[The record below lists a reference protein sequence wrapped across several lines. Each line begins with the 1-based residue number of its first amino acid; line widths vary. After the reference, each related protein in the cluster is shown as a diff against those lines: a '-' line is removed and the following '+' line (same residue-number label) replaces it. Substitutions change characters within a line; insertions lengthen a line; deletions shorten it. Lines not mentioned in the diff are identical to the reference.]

1 MAFLSRTMAIVWKD
15 LMVEFRAKEMLL
27 SVLVFA
33 LMVLVVFGFAFNP
46 VEHDLSDIFAG
57 IMWVAYL
64 FAGTLGLNRSFM
76 SERTNEALQGLILSP
91 VDRGSIFLGKFLSN
105 WIFMTAV
112 EAMLT
117 PVSIVLLKYPFRQGA
132 LLLAV
137 ALLLGTFG
145 FAAIGTFLAALASN
159 TRASEVLLPVLLF
172 PLLAPVIIAVVRV
185 TDAVLRGDAS
195 GVWPAFRF
203 LAAYDVIFLAV
214 PFLLF
219 EYMLE
224 N

>member
-1 MAFLSRTMAIVWKD
+1 MGFLSRTMTVVWKD

-76 SERTNEALQGLILSP
+76 SERVNDALQGLVISP
-91 VDRGSIFLGKFLSN
+91 IDRSSIFLGKFMSN
-105 WIFMTAV
+105 FLFMIAV
-112 EAMLT
+112 ELVLT
-117 PVSIVLLKYPFRQGA
+117 PVSIILLKYPFHKGA
-132 LLLAV
+132 LLLGA

-159 TRASEVLLPVLLF
+159 TRASEVLLPVLIF

-185 TDAVLRGDAS
+185 TDAILGGDVS
-195 GVWPAFRF
+195 GVMPAFRF
-203 LAAYDVIFLAV
+203 LAAYDVIFLAI